1 MPTMVTVDSRPWSL
15 RLGAPMQL
23 PQTKFILIGGGMI
36 LSMALLIFVGTQ
48 GSGVG
53 YYMTVAEFLE
63 APGQTR
69 AGLRVN
75 GKVVHGTI
83 ERHDTGEDVGFRMT
97 DGQATLAVHYKGI
110 IPDTF
115 VDGADVVVEGRLL
128 PDGIFAAHTL
138 LAKCPS
144 KYESA
149 DDYPAETSSSD

>member
-1 MPTMVTVDSRPWSL
+1 MR
-15 RLGAPMQL
+15 L
-23 PQTKFILIGGGMI
+23 PQTKFILIGGGVL
-36 LSMALLIFVGTQ
+36 LSMALLVVVGTQ

-63 APGQTR
+63 APNDTR
-69 AGLRVN
+69 NGLRVN

-83 ERHDTGEDVGFRMT
+83 DRLNTGEDVGFSMT
-97 DGQATLAVHYKGI
+97 DGEATLAVYYRGI

-115 VDGADVVVEGRLL
+115 VDGADVVVEGQLQ
-128 PDGIFAAHTL
+128 PDGVFAAHTL

-149 DDYPAETSSSD
+149 DTYPDAAAPEAPVELISSD

>member
-1 MPTMVTVDSRPWSL
+1 
-15 RLGAPMQL
+15 MQL
-23 PQTKFILIGGGMI
+23 PQTKFILIGGGVI

-53 YYMTVAEFLE
+53 YYMTVAEFME
-63 APGQTR
+63 APDQTR
-69 AGLRVN
+69 SGLRVN

-83 ERHDTGEDVGFRMT
+83 ERHDTGEDVGFSMT
-97 DGQATLAVHYKGI
+97 DGQATLAVYYRGI

-115 VDGADVVVEGRLL
+115 VDGADVVVEGRLQS
-128 PDGIFAAHTL
+128 DGVFAAHTL

-149 DDYPAETSSSD
+149 DAYPTETASSD

>member
-1 MPTMVTVDSRPWSL
+1 
-15 RLGAPMQL
+15 MQL
-23 PQTKFILIGGGMI
+23 PQTKFILIGAGMI

-63 APGQTR
+63 APDQAR
-69 AGLRVN
+69 SGLRVN

-97 DGQATLAVHYKGI
+97 DGQATLAVYYNGI

-115 VDGADVVVEGRLL
+115 VDGANVVVEGRLQS
-128 PDGIFAAHTL
+128 DGTFAAHTL

-149 DDYPAETSSSD
+149 DSYPAETFSSY

>member
-1 MPTMVTVDSRPWSL
+1 MFMK
-15 RLGAPMQL
+15 GASMQL
-23 PQTKFILIGGGMI
+23 PQTKFILIGGGVI
-36 LSMALLIFVGTQ
+36 LSMALLVVVGTQ

-53 YYMTVAEFLE
+53 YYMTVAEFMD
-63 APGQTR
+63 APGDIR

-83 ERHDTGEDVGFRMT
+83 ERHDTGEDVDFSMT
-97 DGQATLAVHYKGI
+97 DGQATLAVYYRGI

-115 VDGADVVVEGRLL
+115 VDGADVVVEGQLQT
-128 PDGIFAAHTL
+128 DGIFAAHTL

-149 DDYPAETSSSD
+149 DTYPDVPPADAPVELTSSD

>member
-1 MPTMVTVDSRPWSL
+1 MMR
-15 RLGAPMQL
+15 L
-23 PQTKFILIGGGMI
+23 PQTKFILIGAGVL
-36 LSMALLIFVGTQ
+36 LSMLLLIVVGSQ

-63 APGQTR
+63 IPGETR
-69 AGLRVN
+69 SGLRVN

-83 ERHDTGEDVGFRMT
+83 ERHNTGEDVDFSMT
-97 DGQATLAVHYKGI
+97 DGQATLAVYYRGI

-115 VDGADVVVEGRLL
+115 VDGADVVVEGQIQT
-128 PDGIFAAHTL
+128 DGVFAAHTL

-149 DDYPAETSSSD
+149 DTYPDVPPTDAPVELTSSD